1 MIAQCECDANQ
12 IYQDLVSRGAMMHK
26 QKCDAEPHG
35 VEPHGGDTHGD
46 EPQKAEAQS
55 NTCQNGGCDCNN
67 NAPTTNENTI
77 DDIVKAVVSEN
88 TNTANA
94 EVDGANKVEGGKKKR
109 ATKKHTSKKAED
121 YLSSSEDTSD
131 GTSEGTSEDTSE
143 GTSSESISDA
153 DTSDLSEISADD
165 NIAQA
170 DETTGTT
177 VMYF

>member
-1 MIAQCECDANQ
+1 
-12 IYQDLVSRGAMMHK
+12 MMHK

-35 VEPHGGDTHGD
+35 A
-46 EPQKAEAQS
+46 EPQKAEIQN
-55 NTCQNGGCDCNN
+55 NTCQTGGCDCNN

-77 DDIVKAVVSEN
+77 DDIVKAVVDDN

-94 EVDGANKVEGGKKKR
+94 EVEGGKKKR

-131 GTSEGTSEDTSE
+131 GTSEGTSE
-143 GTSSESISDA
+143 GTNESISDA
-153 DTSDLSEISADD
+153 DNSDLSEISADD

>member
-1 MIAQCECDANQ
+1 
-12 IYQDLVSRGAMMHK
+12 MMHK

-35 VEPHGGDTHGD
+35 VEPHGGDTHGG
-46 EPQKAEAQS
+46 EPQKAELQS
-55 NTCQNGGCDCNN
+55 NTRQNGGCDCNN

-77 DDIVKAVVSEN
+77 DDIVKAVVDDN

-109 ATKKHTSKKAED
+109 ATKKHTSKKHTNKKAED

-131 GTSEGTSEDTSE
+131 GTSEGTSE
-143 GTSSESISDA
+143 GTSNENISDA
-153 DTSDLSEISADD
+153 DTSDLSEISADND
-165 NIAQA
+165 IAQA

-177 VMYF
+177 MMYF

>member
-12 IYQDLVSRGAMMHK
+12 MYQDLVNRGAMMHK

-35 VEPHGGDTHGD
+35 VEPHGGDTHGG
-46 EPQKAEAQS
+46 EPQKAEMQS

-94 EVDGANKVEGGKKKR
+94 EVDGGKKKR
-109 ATKKHTSKKAED
+109 AAKKHTSKKAED

-131 GTSEGTSEDTSE
+131 GTSDGTSEGTSE

-153 DTSDLSEISADD
+153 DNSNLSEISADD

-177 VMYF
+177 MMYF

>member
-1 MIAQCECDANQ
+1 
-12 IYQDLVSRGAMMHK
+12 MMHRYRRYAK
-26 QKCDAEPHG
+26 PHCAE
-35 VEPHGGDTHGD
+35 T
-46 EPQKAEAQS
+46 QKAEMQKAETQS
-55 NTCQNGGCDCNN
+55 NTCQTGGCDCNN
-67 NAPTTNENTI
+67 KAPTTNENAI
-77 DDIVKAVVSEN
+77 GDIVKAVVSEN

-109 ATKKHTSKKAED
+109 ATKKRTSKKRTNKKAED

-131 GTSEGTSEDTSE
+131 STSDGTSE